1 MSESDEIK
9 TLKYVLFYR
18 CEHGKNLKKEL
29 IAIINQSNYDLPS
42 NISFDSK
49 KILEFLEKPS
59 SIDRSAAIAKLKDY
73 QEVEY
78 HRSVSVTQRESYNKD
93 CKDKELLS
101 RKVLIELDFKEKIIV
116 GIGPREV
123 TLTF

>member
-1 MSESDEIK
+1 MSESDVIK

-59 SIDRSAAIAKLKDY
+59 SIDRSAAIAKLKD
-73 QEVEY
+73 
-78 HRSVSVTQRESYNKD
+78 
-93 CKDKELLS
+93 
-101 RKVLIELDFKEKIIV
+101 
-116 GIGPREV
+116 
-123 TLTF
+123 